1 MKHEGYSKL
10 IHVIVFTTFF
20 LPFFQNG
27 CGPSAEEK
35 VKAENKR
42 LADSIAKIT
51 AIQDSIALQKNEPV
65 ASEEIDSIIIDSNIV
80 SKSNNTTTE
89 KEKRISVQ
97 VAEQI
102 PLLKPFL
109 NPTEDISTGVGT
121 IIDSLPYFAFVCTFL
136 CLLLLL
142 ISFVIKFIDKKA
154 LNTIIFTELLSIV
167 ALYNAVPI
175 TLFGE
180 NLWGYWFCFYAIIA
194 LVVFDI
200 YVRIKNKKTE

>member
-1 MKHEGYSKL
+1 MKTGGYSKI
-10 IHVIVFTTFF
+10 IHVIVLVTFF

-42 LADSIAKIT
+42 LADSIANAT
-51 AIQDSIALQKNEPV
+51 AIADSIAQQTNEPV
-65 ASEEIDSIIIDSNIV
+65 ISEEIDSIHIDSSIV
-80 SKSNNTTTE
+80 SKPINTTTE

-97 VAEQI
+97 VAEEFPFLK
-102 PLLKPFL
+102 PLL
-109 NPTEDISTGVGT
+109 NHDGDISTGVGSV
-121 IIDSLPYFAFVCTFL
+121 IDSSPYFVFIYTSL

-175 TLFGE
+175 TLFGDK
-180 NLWGYWFCFYAIIA
+180 LWGYWVCFYSII
-194 LVVFDI
+194 LLIVLDI
-200 YVRIKNKKTE
+200 YVRIKNKHHE